1 MTASAAAA
9 AAPAAAAAAAAGAL
23 LTYWDRNPP
32 YAAIALAKHAGVD
45 LKHEADP
52 KATNKTVATL
62 RFEQS
67 G

>member
-1 MTASAAAA
+1 MTAAAA
-9 AAPAAAAAAAAGAL
+9 AAQSPQPV

-62 RFEQS
+62 RFES